1 MISKKN
7 RLTERE
13 VKKVLTRWKP
23 FFSYW
28 IVLNYQRN
36 NLDFNRFAIVIWWK
50 SVKNSVERNYFRRL
64 FYDLVSDKLDVIK
77 SYDMVFVVKK
87 QTKLD
92 KKEKVKKV
100 NWLKESRE
108 VTLGCSEGRE
118 VTLGYENSIKSF
130 KKDINFLLNKV

>member
-36 NLDFNRFAIVIWWK
+36 NLNFNRFAIVIWWK
-50 SVKNSVERNYFRRL
+50 SVKTNVERNYFRRL
-64 FYDLVSDKLDVIK
+64 FYDLVSDSIIHLPLKKEISEYEGIKEKNAIK
-77 SYDMVFVVKK
+77 SYDIVLVVKK

-92 KKEKVKKV
+92 KKD
-100 NWLKESRE
+100 
-108 VTLGCSEGRE
+108 
-118 VTLGYENSIKSF
+118 ENSIKSF
-130 KKDINFLLNKV
+130 KKDIKFLLNKV

>member
-28 IVLNYQRN
+28 IVLNYLKN
-36 NLDFNRFAIVIWWK
+36 DLTANRFGIVIWWK
-50 SVKNSVERNYFRRL
+50 SVKTNVDRNFFRRMY
-64 FYDLVSDKLDVIK
+64 YDIVFSNLESNKWIDF
-77 SYDMVFVVKK
+77 VFVVKK

-92 KKEKVKKV
+92 T
-100 NWLKESRE
+100 ND
-108 VTLGCSEGRE
+108 
-118 VTLGYENSIKSF
+118 ENSIKSF
-130 KKDINFLLNKV
+130 KKDIKFLLNKV